1 MPDSKMETPLEIY
14 SASSAR
20 YARIGIAVLLMPV
33 LLAAL
38 MEILVFSVD
47 LTVSSLSPGG
57 MAFIGTMGLLA
68 LALAGWALFRLM
80 SHPLWKLI
88 ALSLASMAFALRL
101 ARWPA
106 VRSPPHPAEAATGPR
121 AGWLHWRTRARRP
134 LPARG
139 A

>member
-1 MPDSKMETPLEIY
+1 MSAQKGERMPDSKMETPLEIY

-88 ALSLASMAFALRL
+88 ALSLASMVFAAIGWVYLI
-101 ARWPA
+101 
-106 VRSPPHPAEAATGPR
+106 
-121 AGWLHWRTRARRP
+121 AGAH
-134 LPARG
+134 
-139 A
+139 